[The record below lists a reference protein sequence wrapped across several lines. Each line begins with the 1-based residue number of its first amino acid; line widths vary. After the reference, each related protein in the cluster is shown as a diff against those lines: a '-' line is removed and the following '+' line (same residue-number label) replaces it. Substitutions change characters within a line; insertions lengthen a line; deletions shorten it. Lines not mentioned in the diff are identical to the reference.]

1 LKDLNPM
8 RLDVSSLS
16 FSVRWSVAS
25 RIAVTAIASCT
36 STFAIS
42 ATASADVPNA
52 TCSQAAPFSL
62 TSAVTVPVGQA
73 SSDADAL
80 AAPCN
85 FGGGFVHSCWYRYDA
100 PLSGTVSLTV
110 NSGKSG
116 LAPVLVVYGNCATS
130 SYRDCSI
137 SGNCNAC
144 ATLTVEVEANSPIFI
159 GVGAQFPTKDFG
171 DAFTLSGAF
180 SSGTCGNSNSCCI
193 EHNTPFCADPTCCS
207 AVCSSDP
214 SCCTT
219 AWDMTCVVIA
229 SDLCNNLCTNEDC
242 DGNGEPDN
250 QQFGSNPNVAVSLLA
265 QTNDAS
271 DWCPP
276 LVPNPKFGLATRR
289 LVSTGPT
296 PGGDGRFIRLPYSS
310 DTSVR
315 GLVVMDAQTS
325 LFPEDGGAELSLG
338 SGGLFVGPSFNANP
352 TALWVTSVDVSSSGM
367 VTVGSLPPA
376 DSTASLAG
384 TCTFGAFSS
393 LNANAVHIVDGELR
407 FEPDSNG
414 SIDSLTIGETGTLAV
429 KSPANLW
436 IQSNA
441 TIFGGVDLDG
451 ANLFLGQTPLVGRN
465 QSVLSG
471 SGVISGSVLWSGV
484 IAPRGQLA
492 IGGSLAFARYNAKS
506 EIFEPAD
513 DAKLILNLASGD
525 EIYASGVVDLHGT
538 LVINTQGFT
547 PPLGIKIPLMS
558 FSTAISDRFDSVQI
572 RGLAPAIGGFVVRR
586 SANGGTQQGAP
597 TDGLDVVFVPL
608 AQLLEFGNGSQSS
621 LPAAPT
627 DAVRGDFNGDGL
639 EDLAISLTRGPEQ
652 AGDVVVFKNT
662 SKGLVQDSIYTVGRD
677 PRGIA
682 AADFNDDTR
691 LDLVVANYIDDAI
704 QVLRNV
710 GTGTISFDALPDVPV
725 GNGPVDVAVGDF
737 YQDSLLVGT
746 RTDVVVA
753 LSGDSSFKTVKNVD
767 GNISG
772 TTTTETPSPG
782 GLPTSVGG
790 GDVDNDRDDDVV
802 GGSTGGTTIIP
813 GGSSAASYTGGV
825 IFIATPNGVTNLQV
839 ADMTGDGVP
848 EILGSLKALAPRPGP
863 PGGPIIYDSLSVVR
877 AQGPGFSSALL
888 DFWLD
893 AQAPTTGDFDADG
906 DLDLALVSRNSTTSP
921 KLTRI
926 IRNDS
931 TPTNTEFNLV
941 AVLPELGQPDVLV
954 AISID
959 GVGDDI
965 LSAEQVT
972 AGDAAGRIT
981 LLRTPDPAMPGDLNR
996 DGAIN
1001 AADLALMFQYWGLPG
1016 IGDIDGNGSADG
1028 FDLTVL
1034 LSNWGA

>member
-1 LKDLNPM
+1 MP
-8 RLDVSSLS
+8 LDVSALS
-16 FSVRWSVAS
+16 SSFRSTAAS
-25 RIAVTAIASCT
+25 RIAAIAIASCT

-42 ATASADVPNA
+42 ATAFADVPNA

-85 FGGGFVHSCWYRYDA
+85 FVGVFVHSCWYRYDA
-100 PLSGTVSLTV
+100 PQSGTVSLTV
-110 NSGKSG
+110 NGGNSG
-116 LAPVLVVYGNCATS
+116 LPPVIVVYSNCATE

-137 SGNCNAC
+137 SGDCNSC
-144 ATLTVEVEANSPIFI
+144 ARLTIEVDANVPIFI
-159 GVGAQFPTKDFG
+159 GVGAQSPTKDSG
-171 DAFTLSGAF
+171 DAFTLSGTF
-180 SSGTCGNSNSCCI
+180 SSGTCGNDNSCCI

-219 AWDMTCVVIA
+219 AWDMTCVAIA
-229 SDLCNNLCTNEDC
+229 SDLCNNICTNEDC

-250 QQFGSNPNVAVSLLA
+250 QQFGSNPNVAIPLY
-265 QTNDAS
+265 AS
-271 DWCPP
+271 TSDPSAWCPP
-276 LVPNPKFGLATRR
+276 LIPNKKLGISNRR
-289 LVSTGPT
+289 LVSTGMLPE
-296 PGGDGRFIRLPYSS
+296 GSFRVIELPYSS
-310 DTSVR
+310 NVSVR
-315 GLVVMDAQTS
+315 GLLAIDSRTLV
-325 LFPEDGGAELSLG
+325 FPNDGGAELNLR
-338 SGGLFVGPSFNANP
+338 SGGLFVGPDSQPGP
-352 TALWVTSVDVSSSGM
+352 TTLTFFSVDVSSIGP
-367 VTVGSLPPA
+367 VTIGSLPLA
-376 DSTASLAG
+376 DGAG
-384 TCTFGAFSS
+384 ARAGICTFRSFSS
-393 LNANAVHIVDGELR
+393 LNADYVSVVDGELR
-407 FEPDSNG
+407 FEDG
-414 SIDSLTIGETGTLAV
+414 TTGTAEFLDIAENGALSV
-429 KSPANLW
+429 GAESTFLYN
-436 IQSNA
+436 SGSR
-441 TIFGGVDLDG
+441 IFGRVQLDSG
-451 ANLFLGQTPLVGRN
+451 MIYAGQGSLIGRER
-465 QSVLSG
+465 SLLSG
-471 SGVISGSVLWSGV
+471 SGIINGNVDWSGV
-484 IAPRGQLA
+484 IAPNSQLLIA
-492 IGGSLAFARYNAKS
+492 GDLAFVSVDPKS
-506 EIFEPAD
+506 QATQPAD
-513 DAKLILNLASGD
+513 DAKLVLNLATGD
-525 EIYASGVVDLHGT
+525 EVYVTGSVDLHGT

-558 FSTAISDRFDSVQI
+558 FSTAISDRFDSVQV
-572 RGLAPAIGGFVVRR
+572 RGLAPGIGGFVVRR
-586 SANGGTQQGAP
+586 SSTGNPPSGASN
-597 TDGLDVVFVPL
+597 DGLDIVFVPL
-608 AQLLEFGNGSQSS
+608 AQLLQFGDGSQSS
-621 LPAAPT
+621 LPAVPT
-627 DAVRGDFNGDGL
+627 DAVRGDFNSDGFD
-639 EDLAISLTRGPEQ
+639 DLAITLTRGDTE

-662 SKGLVQDSIYTVGRD
+662 TKGLVQNSIYTVGRD

-682 AADFNDDTR
+682 AADFDNDTR
-691 LDLVVANYIDDAI
+691 IDLVVANFIDDTI
-704 QVLRNV
+704 QVLRNTSV
-710 GTGTISFDALPDVPV
+710 ASIDFDQLEQVPI
-725 GNGPVDVAVGDF
+725 GDGPVDVAVGDF
-737 YQDSLLVGT
+737 FQDSLLVGT
-746 RTDVVVA
+746 RIDVAVA
-753 LSGDSSFKTVKNVD
+753 LSEAELFKTVKNVD

-772 TTTTETPSPG
+772 STTSDTASPS

-825 IFIATPNGVTNLQV
+825 IFIPTPNGVTNLQV

-848 EILGSLKALAPRPGP
+848 EVLSSLKALAPRPGP
-863 PGGPIIYDSLSVVR
+863 PGGPIIYDSLSVLR
-877 AQGPGFSSALL
+877 AEGPGFSSALL

-996 DGAIN
+996 DGSIN

-1016 IGDIDGNGSADG
+1016 IGDIDGNGVTNG

-1034 LSNWGA
+1034 LSNWGL